1 MAESL
6 STILHR
12 EVVVTAS
19 TGVRWKEITIYTGA
33 SASTL
38 QDIKVP
44 ESCGGYC
51 YRDADSSGLENSPV
65 RNRFIYWRA
74 NDDTLE
80 MVEQSLDVNLSGN
93 HVRYRFQDTPILNGI
108 SVHEAR
114 NSLVILVPT
123 VASVHRLVFPHP
135 LKLDRREARFA
146 TDTSPLSI
154 FYDAT
159 VATATEA
166 KNMHMLN
173 PSGSITAH
181 LLTAATHVTSDG
193 EALFVLA
200 TDAGGIIQVKM
211 PALGVQGV
219 VQQHELSQSSMMQ
232 KLWNGL
238 VPVLIR
244 GVQQDAGT
252 ATGIVIHSIH
262 GEDFIFC
269 VCRDHKL
276 RMWSAKTRECIL
288 AYSLLEF
295 LSSRDQS
302 LPPVTST
309 SGHVIKKVINP
320 KNNSFQLCVHLT
332 FPDQNQFCLVK
343 PVYTDSR
350 FHIQHQVTVFGPLED
365 LVDYCVTADKLYT
378 LWTSQSGETI
388 SRVAII
394 AGVDSDDTESWVEV
408 LLQPQEV
415 ADILIPSFRDPRDVY
430 LERIFHP
437 GRFSSQDLLKALN
450 VYRRSLDTA
459 LQAESIVSMS
469 NLREEVV
476 NAVESEI
483 RNCALDVEMQEED
496 YYQLQLEQWS
506 KFYSCCIQY
515 QEVGAKVKGLFSDSV
530 TGLVCLIRKGSVSYV
545 RPCDKLEELYCLPQS
560 QLSDAD
566 CEELQLPTD
575 DWSLG
580 QDVMKLC
587 ECVRDISNQMSE
599 ELSTQFHTEA
609 GMFESP
615 KDVVTPMVDT
625 LFFPPGGDSLL
636 ATDVGDRLEEIH
648 NLVSALRVLLKILD
662 LSNQEEDFM
671 LDDSAVDASR
681 QLSCS
686 QLFTSS
692 TSSAILAV
700 CLEQMCT
707 TRLSF
712 CRDLL
717 VLQVAAIRLGDQHGL
732 RPDVSTVVSED
743 LIPLTGSLIQSY
755 LLLVWASQSVVI
767 GNQNTALE
775 FNVRQLAAL
784 EISDTTNVTSS
795 KSNLP
800 SVTLAEL
807 FIQGVGGAQGRS
819 ILAQIPGIDYRSQA
833 VWAQHLVPLVRTVAK
848 IVWPMSDNFLFPEF
862 LVGSCQYLHLQEYVR
877 LLSSWCEWN
886 VASRRF
892 LLGLCYLHFD
902 EPQKAAQC
910 FTQAGSGVGNETFL
924 SHKLLQT
931 DEEEF
936 HKMEVLYYLKV
947 IRQFEEFNLP
957 DMVIHLAKTAIG
969 AASEDD
975 DNLATLW
982 SKVFKYHLE
991 LGHNEDA
998 YEAMIANPEPSRR
1011 KDCLRQLLVVL
1022 CERGDL
1028 QALVEF
1034 PYIDLQDE
1042 VVNILE
1048 SRARSVDLATH
1059 NYYNL
1064 LYSFHIYRNNFR
1076 KAGHVMYEH
1085 GMRLGRELP
1094 GLKGLQRQA
1103 QCYLAALNALRLVR
1117 AEYAWIVK
1125 PVSMSKYSE
1134 VSDEEDEPGISPKH
1148 GLDGA
1153 EKEAHSLTRKMEILE
1168 LVDIEK
1174 EYILVD
1180 ARLRLIRR
1188 NPDPSLASG
1197 PTPGPDE
1204 MVGLLVNTGLFDRA
1218 IIVAKYFNLTL
1229 NTVFENLALRCVH
1242 LAKGS
1247 NYFMIGDNDQTS
1259 EAWDWLQENHFNAG
1273 SVQRDKSAAD
1283 QAWTLLQCYL
1293 NSYEDSTARYHR
1305 CVSEKLLSH
1314 GFSLP
1319 TWFINSY
1326 KELNCAELLRVYIN
1340 YDLLE
1345 EAAALATEYIH
1356 AVTDTLSGVDRIM
1369 FSLKGC
1375 RLNAQCVWLP
1385 YVSIDQLLAA
1395 LHDHKEQITYKKIY
1409 DDLKLTVTMYQD
1421 RVERDSRSLSR
1432 T

>member
-19 TGVRWKEITIYTGA
+19 TGVRWKEITVYTGA

-51 YRDADSSGLENSPV
+51 YRDVEGTGLENSPV

-80 MVEQSLDVNLSGN
+80 LVEQSLDVNLSGN

-135 LKLDRREARFA
+135 LKLDKREARFA

-159 VATATEA
+159 VATATDA

-211 PALGVQGV
+211 PAMGVQGV

-288 AYSLLEF
+288 AYNLLDF

-343 PVYTDSR
+343 PVYNDSR
-350 FHIQHQVTVFGPLED
+350 FHIQHQATVFGPLED
-365 LVDYCVTADKLYT
+365 LVDYCVTSDKLYT
-378 LWTSQSGETI
+378 LWTSQSGRQFLE
-388 SRVAII
+388 A
-394 AGVDSDDTESWVEV
+394 DSDDTESWVEV

-450 VYRRSLDTA
+450 NHMSSPRGSCTDVPWTQVCRLRVSSACPTYGRRLSA
-459 LQAESIVSMS
+459 
-469 NLREEVV
+469 
-476 NAVESEI
+476 AVESEI

-530 TGLVCLIRKGSVSYV
+530 TGLVCLIRK
-545 RPCDKLEELYCLPQS
+545 S
-560 QLSDAD
+560 QLSSS
-566 CEELQLPTD
+566 QLPTD

-587 ECVRDISNQMSE
+587 ECVRDISNEMTE

-615 KDVVTPMVDT
+615 EDVVSPMVDA

-692 TSSAILAV
+692 SSSAILAV

-717 VLQVAAIRLGDQHGL
+717 VLQVAAIKLGDQHGL
-732 RPDVSTVVSED
+732 RPDVSSVVRED
-743 LIPLTGSLIQSY
+743 LIPLTASLIQSY

-795 KSNLP
+795 RSNLP

-819 ILAQIPGIDYRSQA
+819 MLAQIPSIDYRSKA
-833 VWAQHLVPLVRTVAK
+833 VWAQHLVPLVRTLAK
-848 IVWPMSDNFLFPEF
+848 IIWPMCDNFLFPEF

-924 SHKLLQT
+924 SQKLLQT
-931 DEEEF
+931 DEDEF

-957 DMVIHLAKTAIG
+957 DMVIQLAKTAIG
-969 AASEDD
+969 AASEEDE
-975 DNLATLW
+975 NLATLW

-998 YEAMIANPEPSRR
+998 YGAMIANPEPSRR

-1048 SRARSVDLATH
+1048 SRARSVDLVTH

-1103 QCYLAALNALRLVR
+1103 QCYLASLNALRLVR
-1117 AEYAWIVK
+1117 PEYAWIVK
-1125 PVSMSKYSE
+1125 PVSMSKYTE
-1134 VSDEEDEPGISPKH
+1134 QVSDDDEEPGISPKH

-1153 EKEAHSLTRKMEILE
+1153 EKEAHSLTRKMEIME

-1204 MVGLLVNTGLFDRA
+1204 MVGLLVNSGLFDRA

-1273 SVQRDKSAAD
+1273 TVQRDKSAAD
-1283 QAWTLLQCYL
+1283 QAWTLLQSYL
-1293 NSYEDSTARYHR
+1293 SSYEDNTTRYHR

-1314 GFSLP
+1314 GFALP
-1319 TWFINSY
+1319 TWFINTY
-1326 KELNCAELLRVYIN
+1326 KELNCAELLRVYID

-1356 AVTDTLSGVDRIM
+1356 AVTDTLAGVDRIM
-1369 FSLKGC
+1369 FDLKGC

-1385 YVSIDQLLAA
+1385 YVCIDQLLAA
-1395 LHDHKEQITYKKIY
+1395 LHDHQEQITYKKIY
-1409 DDLKLTVTMYQD
+1409 EDLKQTVTRYQD
-1421 RVERDSRSLSR
+1421 RVERDSRDLSR